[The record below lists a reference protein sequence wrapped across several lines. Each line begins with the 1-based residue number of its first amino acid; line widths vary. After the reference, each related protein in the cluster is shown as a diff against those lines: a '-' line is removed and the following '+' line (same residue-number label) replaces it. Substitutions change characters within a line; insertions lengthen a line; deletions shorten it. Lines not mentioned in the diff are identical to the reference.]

1 MKVDNLTRQ
10 LEIRV
15 EETEAT
21 RRLVEMKIEAKY
33 RKMPEQDRRIICN
46 LEEQLSS
53 AREQLKVLS
62 EENILLT
69 HQNTD
74 LQRKTNTLF
83 KLAEVMKEFAAAESC
98 ADALAKA
105 LAESK
110 LETSSAVLAN
120 EHMGELLCRIMEE
133 RSSVQD
139 DNKELTEKIVKMEH
153 KLDNSHKF
161 INNLRH
167 VHS

>member
-1 MKVDNLTRQ
+1 MQADLRVKVDNLTRQ

-74 LQRKTNTLF
+74 LQRVSAPSKIRKVWWDDQRLLF
-83 KLAEVMKEFAAAESC
+83 SN
-98 ADALAKA
+98 ALH
-105 LAESK
+105 LFCIHRHRYRRPILYS
-110 LETSSAVLAN
+110 
-120 EHMGELLCRIMEE
+120 
-133 RSSVQD
+133 
-139 DNKELTEKIVKMEH
+139 
-153 KLDNSHKF
+153 
-161 INNLRH
+161 NLQR
-167 VHS
+167 